1 MKKIVKYKIKHCNTC
16 CPHYSHNFEDYENVW
31 CIKLKAKIFDFDIS
45 DNIMSDYKERPFP
58 KECPLADAEE

>member
-1 MKKIVKYKIKHCNTC
+1 MKKIVKYKIKYCNNC
-16 CPHYSHNFEDYENVW
+16 CPNFYHNVNDGEAIH

-58 KECPLADAEE
+58 PECPLADAEE